1 MSSRELVTRIR
12 ECCTA
17 EVLGDAADRWAYGG
31 DNSRLH
37 RIPEAVVLVE
47 THQQVVAVLAL
58 CNELRIPVTARGRGT
73 GTTGAAVPVSGGIV
87 ISFER
92 MSRILETDAANRF
105 MRVQAGVLN
114 GQVQDLAAPHGFFWA
129 PDPGSADYCT
139 VGGNLAC
146 CAAGPRAVK
155 YGTTRENVLG
165 LRVVTGDGKSLDTGV
180 VTSKGVTGFD
190 LTRLLV
196 GSEGMLGLIT
206 EAVIKLTP
214 LPESRKSML
223 AAYDCVAHAADA
235 VTAIMA
241 SSVTPSK
248 LEFLDPACVALVYPE
263 IEGCSLLLIEVDG
276 AVAETDSSISILEK
290 VTRSAGLRK
299 TEIARNAEGEGRI
312 WGLRKLLS
320 PGLRTLAAGK
330 INEDV
335 VVPVTRIAALLERIQ
350 SLESSHGLRIVCFG
364 HAGNG
369 NLHVN
374 ILFDPQNSQES
385 TAAKLCLSALFDHVI
400 SLGGTLSGEHGI
412 GLAKRDYLDREISE
426 DAIRIMRGIKKV
438 FDPLSILNRDKV
450 FPTSRAPVPETFQA
464 VK

>member
-1 MSSRELVTRIR
+1 MIDRQSSGDLAAHIR
-12 ECCTA
+12 ECCAA
-17 EVLGDAADRWAYGG
+17 EVLADTADRWAYGG

-37 RIPEAVVLVE
+37 RIPEAVVLAE
-47 THQQVVAVLAL
+47 THQQVVSVLVL

-73 GTTGAAVPVSGGIV
+73 GTAGAAVPVSGGIV

-92 MSRILETDAANRF
+92 MNQVLKTDPANRF
-105 MRVQAGVLN
+105 MRVQPGVLN
-114 GQVQDLAAPHGFFWA
+114 GQVQQLAARHGFFWA

-146 CAAGPRAVK
+146 NAAGPRAVK

-165 LRVVTGDGKSLDTGV
+165 LRVVAGDGSSIETGV

-206 EAVIKLTP
+206 EAVIKLMP
-214 LPESRKSML
+214 LPENTKSML
-223 AAYDCVAHAADA
+223 AAYDCAAHAADA
-235 VTAIMA
+235 VAAIMA
-241 SSVTPSK
+241 SNVTPSK
-248 LEFLDPACVALVYPE
+248 LEFLDPVCVGLVYPE

-276 AVAETDSSISILEK
+276 AVDETDRSISILEK
-290 VTRSAGLRK
+290 VARNAGLRR
-299 TEIARNAEGEGRI
+299 TEVAGNAEEEARI

-335 VVPVTRIAALLERIQ
+335 VVPVTRIGVLLERIQ
-350 SLESSHGLRIVCFG
+350 SLGFTHGLRIVSFG

-374 ILFDPQNSQES
+374 ILFDPQNPEES
-385 TAAKLCLSALFDHVI
+385 TAAKVCRSELFDHVI

-412 GLAKRDYLDREISE
+412 GLAKRDYLDREVSE
-426 DAIRIMRGIKKV
+426 NAIRIMRGIKKV
-438 FDPLSILNRDKV
+438 FDPLNILNRDKV
-450 FPTSRAPVPETFQA
+450 FPPERVSAANT
-464 VK
+464 